1 MKRLIAAVAAF
12 LVFFGAHPVRTGAGA
27 SAQRPELTGLASIY
41 SLAAGAVRDTNG
53 DGLADSVAARVVL
66 PAEPAIEDIQ
76 AAANIAGRLGFET
89 TALTLP
95 IVLKAPDVSQPATIA
110 LPIVVGR
117 GNQFIAR
124 LVERGVID
132 LKSLKPGQGLLAVVP
147 SPLGGPEGIAIAGGD
162 DEGTLNA
169 ANQLAVNLPRL
180 WGATGARVT
189 QAETQTAAYLKSR
202 ALAGT
207 VHGVTSML
215 VDSDRRG
222 LARVTLRVDVAPGD
236 VSRATK
242 VIEDLDLAHRRG
254 LDPETLNYANAASTV
269 VEVWASGR
277 KAGEATV
284 RRSGL
289 NPRTLTPPDDE
300 AGRGGGIIAAAPSP
314 GGRGRGDGRGGDAA
328 GRGAEA
334 AEGAGGARGA
344 GAEGAAG
351 ARGAGARGAGA
362 APTPPPGEPATET
375 APAGG
380 RGDTPAA
387 PEGVATGPGGGAAPP
402 AAPAASEAGGGG
414 GPFGAQVAPIPAKTF
429 DLANAYS
436 IEGWYGDSFVDLL
449 PDRLETAIVVGDAKE
464 SMGATHIATRLGLET
479 TGITLPLARDARK
492 ITNAAGEPNP
502 ILVGRNNDLVRQLLK
517 IGKARLDDL
526 KPGEGAIQ
534 VVPRAFGAP
543 TATVVAGADAAGTDA
558 AAMYLAR
565 RLPYLWDTARGALA
579 LDDVK
584 EHAGDF
590 FAAKTGGAQASL
602 AVREVDELLKTL
614 DGKTIESFDAKVYL
628 ESANAAF
635 DKYLAAH
642 AKASPILKD
651 TGTIT
656 VASQGITDPVT
667 VFDDKFDIPWEV
679 DDFWAKF
686 KSDVLPKVKAGSTVS
701 LETRLSESPAMR
713 KAIAAQAREQLVKAG
728 AKDPSVKVL
737 SAYKQGYLWLTE
749 QVIPELKGKGA
760 KSVYIKIATNN
771 PDLTKKYKFYEVP
784 SRWLHELYPADEI
797 FERELG
803 LPKAAFQMEL
813 VDNPK
818 DVYTLEAQNASGQVV
833 YKAAF
838 SPKWVEREYLEKFPG
853 WTRVK
858 VTTGWIAATVDGAS
872 AIDQRIATD
881 PERFWD
887 VYQQKE
893 LPKVYDYVM
902 RTTGNRPT
910 ADKQPYHR
918 DFDIEV
924 WMSEPDFKIG
934 VDEELVSSLESLHED
949 LYFDTLDFFVAIGRS
964 LSLTNARL
972 NAPGKVFPIIH
983 PSREGQAGAA
993 RVLYAG
999 NAAPRARIE
1008 IAYKEKGQERPTRVQ
1023 RDLVRIEG
1031 TAPLAVRTVVRSD
1044 RVGEIEMQIEPRDD
1058 REALRAADMVD
1069 NFARLHEA
1077 GLYKTELS
1085 YDHVDR
1091 VAFALVTKD
1100 GRARML
1106 VPNTG
1111 AFAPSNVRVPDAAGR
1126 GSQARQPIIPL
1137 DKIIDPDESEAF
1149 VRKLAAFPEVKAYKI
1164 GHSYRGRD
1172 ISIMEIT
1179 LPTESELMSVA
1190 KYSAYKPTIF
1200 ISGRQHANE
1209 VSSTNH
1215 IFKLGE
1221 LLVSDPSYKEILKKV
1236 NVILHPMTNPD
1247 GAQMA
1252 YDLQKLTPT
1261 HMLHA
1266 GRYSAL
1272 GQDVESNST
1281 LLPESQVRGKVWREW
1296 LPDIYLNPH
1305 GYPSHEWVQQF
1316 AGYVPPGFRT
1326 YWSTRGWYT
1335 NLSGVRDPREPDL
1348 IQATEALREDIV
1360 KQINGN
1366 ADVRA
1371 MNVRSQARYRK
1382 WAYGFS
1388 PSVYGQEIYKDTAI
1402 YYTDPETGEA
1412 RGSRRIPVGGG
1423 RAAGGRAMNQYPQVT
1438 FNIGMTEAPDETAQG
1453 DWLNLVSRAGFS
1465 FLMAHV
1471 NYLRDGQFT
1480 IERIEEPGQRDAVS
1494 LTMLRVRPVK
1504 PGKGARSGIPTS
1516 TSGSSQR

>member
-1 MKRLIAAVAAF
+1 MKRLLSAAIALSIPFAVSALRTSTPAAAAR
-12 LVFFGAHPVRTGAGA
+12 VEV
-27 SAQRPELTGLASIY
+27 SGLASVY
-41 SLAAGAVRDTNG
+41 NLAAGAVRDTNG
-53 DGLADSVAARVVL
+53 DGLADSVAARVIL
-66 PAEPAIEDIQ
+66 PPDPTVEDIE

-89 TALTLP
+89 TALSLP
-95 IVLKAPDVSQPATIA
+95 IVLKAPDVPQPASIA
-110 LPIVVGR
+110 VPIVVGR
-117 GNQFIAR
+117 SNPFVTKLA
-124 LVERGVID
+124 ERGAID
-132 LKSLKPGQGLLAVVP
+132 LKPLKKGQGLVAVVS
-147 SPLGGPEGIAIAGGD
+147 SPLGGPDGLVVAGAD

-180 WGATGARVT
+180 WGASGARIG
-189 QAETQTAAYLKSR
+189 QAESQVAAYLKTR
-202 ALAGT
+202 ALPAT
-207 VHGVTSML
+207 VHGVNEML

-222 LARVTLRVDVAPGD
+222 LALLTVRVDVAPGD
-236 VSRATK
+236 VSRTTK
-242 VIEDLDLAHRRG
+242 AIEDLDLAHRRG
-254 LDPETLNYANAASTV
+254 LEPETLNYTNTAATL
-269 VEVWASGR
+269 VEVWAGGK
-277 KAGEATV
+277 KAGAATV
-284 RRSGL
+284 KRSGL

-300 AGRGGGIIAAAPSP
+300 PGRGTPVVVAPSP
-314 GGRGRGDGRGGDAA
+314 GTGRA
-328 GRGAEA
+328 GRGTQA
-334 AEGAGGARGA
+334 AEGAPGA
-344 GAEGAAG
+344 GEAAAAPGAA
-351 ARGAGARGAGA
+351 A
-362 APTPPPGEPATET
+362 PPGPGRGVT
-375 APAGG
+375 GG
-380 RGDTPAA
+380 RGTAG
-387 PEGVATGPGGGAAPP
+387 PEGPASPERPQAAEAGPPEGLAAGPGGGAAPP
-402 AAPAASEAGGGG
+402 ASAAATEAGGAG
-414 GPFGAQVAPIPAKTF
+414 GPFGAQVAPVPPKTF
-429 DLANAYS
+429 DLSNAYS
-436 IEGWYGDSFVDLL
+436 IEGWFGDSYVDLL

-464 SMGATHIATRLGLET
+464 SLGATHIATRLGLET

-492 ITNAAGEPNP
+492 ITNAAAEPNP
-502 ILVGRNNDLVRQLLK
+502 ILVGRNNELVRQLVK

-526 KPGEGAIQ
+526 QPGEGAIQ

-543 TATVVAGADAAGTDA
+543 TATVVAGADPAGTDA
-558 AAMYLAR
+558 ASMYLAR
-565 RLPYLWDTARGALA
+565 RLPYLWDATRGALS
-579 LDDVK
+579 LDDLK
-584 EHAGDF
+584 EHTADF

-602 AVREVDELLKTL
+602 ALREMDEVLKTL
-614 DGKTIESFDAKVYL
+614 DGKTIESFEAKVFL
-628 ESANAAF
+628 EAANPAF

-651 TGTIT
+651 SGTVT
-656 VASQGITDPVT
+656 VTSQGITDPVT
-667 VFDDKFDIPWEV
+667 VFDDKFDLPWEV

-686 KSDVLPKVKAGSTVS
+686 KSDVLPKVKAGSSVS

-713 KAIAAQAREQLVKAG
+713 KTIAAQAREQLVKAG

-749 QVIPELKGKGA
+749 QVIPDLKGKNA
-760 KSVYIKIATNN
+760 KSVYIKVATND
-771 PDLTKKYKFYEVP
+771 PDLTKKYRFYEVP

-803 LPKAAFQMEL
+803 LPKASFQMEL
-813 VDNPK
+813 VDGAK
-818 DVYTLEAQNASGQVV
+818 DTYSLEAQNASGQVV
-833 YKAAF
+833 YKATF
-838 SPKWVEREYLEKFPG
+838 SPKWVEREYLDKFPG

-858 VTTGWIAATVDGAS
+858 VTTGWISATVDGQS
-872 AIDQRIATD
+872 AVDERIATD

-924 WMSEPDFKIG
+924 WMSEPDFRIG

-964 LSLTNARL
+964 LSPTNARL

-983 PSREGQAGAA
+983 PSREGQAGSA

-999 NAAPRARIE
+999 NAAPRARLE
-1008 IAYKEKGQERPTRVQ
+1008 ISYKEKGQERPTRVQ
-1023 RDLVRIEG
+1023 RDLLRIEG
-1031 TAPLAVRTVVRSD
+1031 GAPAPMRQVVRAD
-1044 RVGEIEMQIEPRDD
+1044 RVSEIELQVEPRDD
-1058 REALRAADMVD
+1058 REALRAADLVD

-1085 YDHVDR
+1085 YEHVDR
-1091 VAFALVTKD
+1091 LAFAVVTKD
-1100 GRARML
+1100 GRARLL

-1111 AFAPSNVRVPDAAGR
+1111 ASFPTNVRTADTSARNGRAA
-1126 GSQARQPIIPL
+1126 IVPL
-1137 DKIIDPDESEAF
+1137 DKIIPPDESEAL
-1149 VRKLAAFPEVKAYKI
+1149 VRKLAAFPEVKAYKV

-1179 LPTESELMSVA
+1179 LPTTSEQISVS

-1215 IFKLGE
+1215 ILKLGE
-1221 LLVSDPSYKEILKKV
+1221 LLVTDPSYKEILKKV
-1236 NVILHPMTNPD
+1236 NVILHPVTNPD

-1272 GQDVESNST
+1272 GQDVESNSN

-1335 NLSGVRDPREPDL
+1335 NLSGVRDPREPEL

-1371 MNVRSQARYRK
+1371 MNMRSQARYRK

-1402 YYTDPETGEA
+1402 YFTDPETGEA
-1412 RGSRRIPVGGG
+1412 RGSRRIGAGGRGGG
-1423 RAAGGRAMNQYPQVT
+1423 RGGMNQYPQVT
-1438 FNIGMTEAPDETAQG
+1438 FNVGMTEAPDETAQG
-1453 DWLNLVSRAGFS
+1453 EWLNLVSRAGFS

-1471 NYLRDGQFT
+1471 NYLRDGQYA

-1494 LTMLRVRPVK
+1494 LTNLRVRPVK
-1504 PGKGARSGIPTS
+1504 PGRTQRPLTTPT
-1516 TSGSSQR
+1516 TGSSQR

>member
-1 MKRLIAAVAAF
+1 MKRLIPAVLALLGFVGFQPLGGGSA
-12 LVFFGAHPVRTGAGA
+12 
-27 SAQRPELTGLASIY
+27 AQRPEWTGLSSIY

-53 DGLADSVAARVVL
+53 DGLADTVAARVVL
-66 PAEPAIEDIQ
+66 PAEPAIEDIE

-95 IVLKAPDVSQPATIA
+95 VVLRAPDVAQPAAIA
-110 LPIVVGR
+110 VPIVVGR
-117 GNQFIAR
+117 SNQFIAR
-124 LVERGVID
+124 LVEREAID
-132 LKSLKPGQGLLAVVP
+132 LKALTKGQGLLAVVP
-147 SPLGGPEGIAIAGGD
+147 SPLGGPDGIVVVGGD

-169 ANQLAVNLPRL
+169 ANELAVNLPRL
-180 WGATGARVT
+180 WGAAGARAG
-189 QAETQTAAYLKSR
+189 QAETQAAAYLKSR
-202 ALAGT
+202 AVSGS
-207 VHGVTSML
+207 VRGVSSML

-222 LARVTLRVDVAPGD
+222 LARMTLRVDVAPGD
-236 VSRATK
+236 VARTRQA
-242 VIEDLDLAHRRG
+242 IEDLDLAHRRG
-254 LDPETLNYANAASTV
+254 LEPETLNYANAASTV
-269 VEVWASGR
+269 VEIWAAGR
-277 KAGEATV
+277 KAAEATV

-300 AGRGGGIIAAAPSP
+300 PGRGTIVAAAP
-314 GGRGRGDGRGGDAA
+314 GAA
-328 GRGAEA
+328 
-334 AEGAGGARGA
+334 AGGARGA
-344 GAEGAAG
+344 GAAAN
-351 ARGAGARGAGA
+351 
-362 APTPPPGEPATET
+362 PPATET
-375 APAGG
+375 TPDTAP
-380 RGDTPAA
+380 PA
-387 PEGVATGPGGGAAPP
+387 PEGVAAGPGAGTAPP
-402 AAPAASEAGGGG
+402 ATAAASEAGGGG
-414 GPFGAQVAPIPAKTF
+414 GPFGAQIVPIPPKTF
-429 DLANAYS
+429 DLAKAYS
-436 IEGWYGDSFVDLL
+436 IEGWFGDSYVDLI

-464 SMGATHIATRLGLET
+464 SIGAAHIATRLGLET

-492 ITNAAGEPNP
+492 ITNAGGEPNP
-502 ILVGRNNDLVRQLLK
+502 ILVGRSNELVRQLLK

-534 VVPRAFGAP
+534 MVPRAFGAH

-565 RLPYLWDTARGALA
+565 RLPYVWDTARGALG

-584 EHAGDF
+584 EHASEF

-602 AVREVDELLKTL
+602 AIRELDDVLKSL
-614 DGKTIESFDAKVYL
+614 DGKTIESLEAKVYL
-628 ESANAAF
+628 EAANPAF
-635 DKYLAAH
+635 DKYLTAH
-642 AKASPILKD
+642 AKASPLLKD
-651 TGTIT
+651 AST
-656 VASQGITDPVT
+656 VTAASQGITDPVT

-686 KSDVLPKVKAGSTVS
+686 NADVLPKVKAGSTVS
-701 LETRLSESPAMR
+701 LETRLSESPGIR
-713 KAIAAQAREQLVKAG
+713 RTIAGQAREQLIKAG
-728 AKDPSVKVL
+728 AKDPSVNVL
-737 SAYKQGYLWLTE
+737 SAYKQGFLWLTE
-749 QVIPELKGKGA
+749 RVIPELKGRNA
-760 KSVYIKIATNN
+760 TSVYVKVATNG

-813 VDNPK
+813 VDGQK
-818 DVYTLEAQNASGQVV
+818 DVYSLEAHNASGQVV

-853 WTRVK
+853 WSRVK
-858 VTTGWIAATVDGAS
+858 VTTGWIAATVDGQS

-881 PERFWD
+881 PERFWE

-934 VDEELVSSLESLHED
+934 VDEEQVSSLESLHED
-949 LYFDTLDFFVAIGRS
+949 LYFDTLDFFVAMGRS
-964 LSLTNARL
+964 LSVTNARV

-983 PSREGQAGAA
+983 PSREGRAGSA

-999 NAAPRARIE
+999 NAAPRPRLE

-1023 RDLVRIEG
+1023 RDLARIEG
-1031 TAPLAVRTVVRSD
+1031 ASPSAVRTVVKAD
-1044 RVGEIEMQIEPRDD
+1044 RVSEIELQIEPRDD
-1058 REALRAADMVD
+1058 REALRAADMLD
-1069 NFARLHEA
+1069 NFARLHDA

-1085 YDHVDR
+1085 YDRVDR
-1091 VAFALVTKD
+1091 VAIAVVTKD
-1100 GRARML
+1100 GRARL
-1106 VPNTG
+1106 LLPDTG
-1111 AFAPSNVRVPDAAGR
+1111 SYAPSNVRHADARPKG
-1126 GSQARQPIIPL
+1126 PIAPL
-1137 DKIIDPDESEAF
+1137 DRIIDPDESEAMI
-1149 VRKLAAFPEVKAYKI
+1149 RKLAAFPEVKAYKV

-1179 LPTESELMSVA
+1179 LPTESEMISVA

-1221 LLVSDPSYKEILKKV
+1221 LLVTDASYREILKRV

-1272 GQDVESNST
+1272 GQDVESNGT

-1348 IQATEALREDIV
+1348 TQATDALREGIV

-1371 MNVRSQARYRK
+1371 MNLRSQARYRK

-1402 YYTDPETGEA
+1402 YYTDPETGET
-1412 RGSRRIPVGGG
+1412 RGSRRIPVVTG
-1423 RAAGGRAMNQYPQVT
+1423 RAGGSRAMSQYPQVT

-1453 DWLNLVSRAGFS
+1453 DWLNLVSKAGFS
-1465 FLMAHV
+1465 FLMAHL
-1471 NYLRDGQFT
+1471 NYLRDGEYKL
-1480 IERIEEPGQRDAVS
+1480 ERIEEAGQRDAVS
-1494 LTMLRVRPVK
+1494 LTVLRVRPVK
-1504 PGKGARSGIPTS
+1504 PGAGPRTTTTPTS
-1516 TSGSSQR
+1516 IGGPSRP

>member
-1 MKRLIAAVAAF
+1 M
-12 LVFFGAHPVRTGAGA
+12 
-27 SAQRPELTGLASIY
+27 
-41 SLAAGAVRDTNG
+41 
-53 DGLADSVAARVVL
+53 
-66 PAEPAIEDIQ
+66 
-76 AAANIAGRLGFET
+76 
-89 TALTLP
+89 
-95 IVLKAPDVSQPATIA
+95 
-110 LPIVVGR
+110 
-117 GNQFIAR
+117 
-124 LVERGVID
+124 
-132 LKSLKPGQGLLAVVP
+132 
-147 SPLGGPEGIAIAGGD
+147 
-162 DEGTLNA
+162 
-169 ANQLAVNLPRL
+169 
-180 WGATGARVT
+180 
-189 QAETQTAAYLKSR
+189 
-202 ALAGT
+202 
-207 VHGVTSML
+207 
-215 VDSDRRG
+215 
-222 LARVTLRVDVAPGD
+222 
-236 VSRATK
+236 
-242 VIEDLDLAHRRG
+242 
-254 LDPETLNYANAASTV
+254 
-269 VEVWASGR
+269 
-277 KAGEATV
+277 
-284 RRSGL
+284 
-289 NPRTLTPPDDE
+289 
-300 AGRGGGIIAAAPSP
+300 
-314 GGRGRGDGRGGDAA
+314 
-328 GRGAEA
+328 
-334 AEGAGGARGA
+334 
-344 GAEGAAG
+344 
-351 ARGAGARGAGA
+351 
-362 APTPPPGEPATET
+362 
-375 APAGG
+375 
-380 RGDTPAA
+380 
-387 PEGVATGPGGGAAPP
+387 
-402 AAPAASEAGGGG
+402 
-414 GPFGAQVAPIPAKTF
+414 PAKTF
-429 DLANAYS
+429 DLATAYS
-436 IEGWYGDSFVDLL
+436 IDGWFGDSYVDLI
-449 PDRLETAIVVGDAKE
+449 PDRLETAIVVGGAKE
-464 SMGATHIATRLGLET
+464 SFGAAHIATRLGLET
-479 TGITLPLARDARK
+479 TGITLPLARDSRK
-492 ITNAAGEPNP
+492 IANPSTEPNP
-502 ILVGRNNDLVRQLLK
+502 ILVGRDNELVRQLVK

-534 VVPRAFGAP
+534 IVPRAFGAP
-543 TATVVAGADAAGTDA
+543 TATVVAGADPAGTDA
-558 AAMYLAR
+558 ASMYLAR
-565 RLPYLWDTARGALA
+565 RLPYLWDNTRGALGF
-579 LDDVK
+579 DDLK
-584 EHAGDF
+584 DHAADF
-590 FAAKTGGAQASL
+590 FGAKTGGGQASL
-602 AVREVDELLKTL
+602 AMRELDDVLKTL

-628 ESANAAF
+628 EAANPAF
-635 DKYLAAH
+635 DTYLAAR
-642 AKASPILKD
+642 AKASPFLKD
-651 TGTIT
+651 TPSVT
-656 VASQGITDPVT
+656 VTSQGITDPVT

-686 KSDVLPKVKAGSTVS
+686 KSDVLPKVKPGSTVT
-701 LETRLSESPAMR
+701 LETRLSESPAIR
-713 KAIAAQAREQLVKAG
+713 QSIAMKAREQLTAAG
-728 AKDPSVKVL
+728 AKNPSVRVL

-749 QVIPELKGKGA
+749 QVIPELKGKNA
-760 KSVYIKIATNN
+760 KSIYIKVATNN

-803 LPKAAFQMEL
+803 VPKANFQMEL

-818 DVYTLEAQNASGQVV
+818 DTYTLEAQNASGQVV
-833 YKAAF
+833 YTAAF
-838 SPKWVEREYLEKFPG
+838 SPRWVEREYLEKFPG

-858 VTTGWIAATVDGAS
+858 VTTGWISATVDGQTAV
-872 AIDQRIATD
+872 DQRIETD

-910 ADKQPYHR
+910 PDKQPYHR

-934 VDEELVSSLESLHED
+934 VDQELVSSLESLHED
-949 LYFDTLDFFVAIGRS
+949 LYFDTLDFFVALGRS
-964 LSLTNARL
+964 VSATNARL

-983 PSREGQAGAA
+983 PSREGQAGSA

-999 NAAPRARIE
+999 NAAPRARLE
-1008 IAYKEKGQERPTRVQ
+1008 ISYKEKGQPRPTRVQ
-1023 RDLVRIEG
+1023 RDLAAIGAVAPPSPVR
-1031 TAPLAVRTVVRSD
+1031 AVVKSD
-1044 RVGEIEMQIEPRDD
+1044 RVSEIEVQIEPRDD

-1091 VAFALVTKD
+1091 MAFAVATRD
-1100 GRARML
+1100 GRARLL

-1111 AFAPSNVRVPDAAGR
+1111 ASFPSNVRTADTTTRAAGH
-1126 GSQARQPIIPL
+1126 PIVPF
-1137 DKIIDPDESEAF
+1137 DTIIDPDESEALI
-1149 VRKLAAFPEVKAYKI
+1149 RRLAAFPEVKAYKV

-1179 LPTESELMSVA
+1179 LPTASELMSVS

-1215 IFKLGE
+1215 ILKLGE
-1221 LLVSDPSYKEILKKV
+1221 LLVTDPSYKEILKKV

-1360 KQINGN
+1360 RQINSN
-1366 ADVRA
+1366 PDVRA
-1371 MNVRSQARYRK
+1371 MNMRSQTRYRK

-1412 RGSRRIPVGGG
+1412 RGSRRIPVPGAGGRGGGGGGG
-1423 RAAGGRAMNQYPQVT
+1423 RGTMNQYPQVT

-1453 DWLNLVSRAGFS
+1453 DWLNLVSKAGFS

-1471 NYLRDGQFT
+1471 NYLRDGQYA

-1504 PGKGARSGIPTS
+1504 PGKAARAVT
-1516 TSGSSQR
+1516 TTAGSSQR

>member
-1 MKRLIAAVAAF
+1 MKRLIPAVFAL
-12 LVFFGAHPVRTGAGA
+12 LVFFGVHPLRSGSPAA
-27 SAQRPELTGLASIY
+27 AQRAEMTGLASIY
-41 SLAAGAVRDTNG
+41 SVAAGALRDTNG
-53 DGLADSVAARVVL
+53 DGLADVVAARVVL
-66 PAEPAIEDIQ
+66 PAEPAIEDVQ

-95 IVLKAPDVSQPATIA
+95 VVLRAPDVSQPAAIA
-110 LPIVVGR
+110 VPIVIGR
-117 GNQFIAR
+117 SNQFIAR
-124 LVERGVID
+124 LAERGVID
-132 LKSLKPGQGLLAVVP
+132 LKPLKKGQGLLAVVP
-147 SPLGGPEGIAIAGGD
+147 SPLGGPDGIVVVGGD

-180 WGATGARVT
+180 WGAAGARVG
-189 QAETQTAAYLKSR
+189 QAESQAGAYLKSR
-202 ALAGT
+202 AVSGT
-207 VHGVTSML
+207 VRGVSSML

-222 LARVTLRVDVAPGD
+222 LAQMTLRIDVAPGD

-242 VIEDLDLAHRRG
+242 AIEDLDLAHRRG
-254 LDPETLNYANAASTV
+254 LEPKTLNYANAASTV
-269 VEVWASGR
+269 VEIWAAGR

-300 AGRGGGIIAAAPSP
+300 PGRGRIVAAAPTP
-314 GGRGRGDGRGGDAA
+314 GGRGV
-328 GRGAEA
+328 
-334 AEGAGGARGA
+334 ARGA
-344 GAEGAAG
+344 APGAEGAE
-351 ARGAGARGAGA
+351 GAGARGAGA
-362 APTPPPGEPATET
+362 AGGARGAGAAATPPATETAPET

-380 RGDTPAA
+380 RGDTPA
-387 PEGVATGPGGGAAPP
+387 PEGVGAGPGGGAAPP
-402 AAPAASEAGGGG
+402 ATAAASEAGGSG
-414 GPFGAQVAPIPAKTF
+414 GPFGAQAVPIPAKTF

-436 IEGWYGDSFVDLL
+436 IEGWFGDLYVDLL
-449 PDRLETAIVVGDAKE
+449 PDRLETAIVVGDPKE

-502 ILVGRNNDLVRQLLK
+502 ILVGRNNELVRQLVK

-534 VVPRAFGAP
+534 IVPRAFGAP
-543 TATVVAGADAAGTDA
+543 TATVVAGADAGGTDA

-565 RLPYLWDTARGALA
+565 RLPYVWDTARGALA

-584 EHAGDF
+584 EHASDF
-590 FAAKTGGAQASL
+590 FAAKTGGSQASL
-602 AVREVDELLKTL
+602 AVREIDDVLKSL

-628 ESANAAF
+628 EAANPAF

-642 AKASPILKD
+642 AKASPFLKD
-651 TGTIT
+651 ATT
-656 VASQGITDPVT
+656 VTATSQGITDPVT

-679 DDFWAKF
+679 DDFRAKF
-686 KSDVLPKVKAGSTVS
+686 TSDVLPKVKAGSTVS

-713 KAIAAQAREQLVKAG
+713 RTIATEAREQLIKAG

-737 SAYKQGYLWLTE
+737 SAYKQGFLWLTE
-749 QVIPELKGKGA
+749 QVIPELKGKNA
-760 KSVYIKIATNN
+760 KSVYIKVATNN

-803 LPKAAFQMEL
+803 LPKAGFQMEL
-813 VDNPK
+813 VDGPK
-818 DVYTLEAQNASGQVV
+818 DVYSLEARNASGQVV

-858 VTTGWIAATVDGAS
+858 VTTGWIAATVDGQS

-893 LPKVYDYVM
+893 LPRVYDYVM

-918 DFDIEV
+918 DFDIDV

-949 LYFDTLDFFVAIGRS
+949 LYFDTLDFFVAMGRS
-964 LSLTNARL
+964 LSATNARL

-983 PSREGQAGAA
+983 PSREGQAGSA

-999 NAAPRARIE
+999 NAAPRARLDIS
-1008 IAYKEKGQERPTRVQ
+1008 YKEKGQERPTRVQ
-1023 RDLVRIEG
+1023 RDLARIEG
-1031 TAPLAVRTVVRSD
+1031 TSPSAVRTIVTAD
-1044 RVGEIEMQIEPRDD
+1044 RVSEIEMQIEPRDD
-1058 REALRAADMVD
+1058 REALRAADMLE

-1091 VAFALVTKD
+1091 VALAVVTKD
-1100 GRARML
+1100 GRGRL
-1106 VPNTG
+1106 LLPGTG
-1111 AFAPSNVRVPDAAGR
+1111 SSAPSNVRLADARPKG
-1126 GSQARQPIIPL
+1126 PITPF
-1137 DKIIDPDESEAF
+1137 DRIIDPDESEALI
-1149 VRKLAAFPEVKAYKI
+1149 RKLAAFPEVKAYKI

-1179 LPTESELMSVA
+1179 LPTESELISVA

-1221 LLVSDPSYKEILKKV
+1221 LLVTDPSYREILKRV

-1272 GQDVESNST
+1272 GQDVESSGT
-1281 LLPESQVRGKVWREW
+1281 LLPESQVRGRVWREW

-1335 NLSGVRDPREPDL
+1335 NVSGVRDPREPDV
-1348 IQATEALREDIV
+1348 IQATEALRENIV

-1371 MNVRSQARYRK
+1371 MNLRSQARYRK

-1402 YYTDPETGEA
+1402 YYSDPETGEA
-1412 RGSRRIPVGGG
+1412 RGNRRVPAPTGRVG
-1423 RAAGGRAMNQYPQVT
+1423 GGRAMNQYPQVT
-1438 FNIGMTEAPDETAQG
+1438 FNVGMTEAPDETAQG
-1453 DWLNLVSRAGFS
+1453 DWLNLVSKAGFS

-1471 NYLRDGQFT
+1471 NYLRDGEYT
-1480 IERIEEPGQRDAVS
+1480 LERIEEPGQRDAVS
-1494 LTMLRVRPVK
+1494 LTVLRVRPVK
-1504 PGKGARSGIPTS
+1504 PGKGSRTTTTPTS
-1516 TSGSSQR
+1516 TSGTNRR

>member
-1 MKRLIAAVAAF
+1 MKRLLPAVAAL
-12 LVFFGAHPVRTGAGA
+12 LVLFGFHPLRGGPA
-27 SAQRPELTGLASIY
+27 AQHVELSGLSSIY
-41 SLAAGAVRDTNG
+41 SIAAGAVRDTNG

-66 PAEPAIEDIQ
+66 PAEPALEDIQ

-95 IVLKAPDVSQPATIA
+95 VVLKAPDVAQPAAIA
-110 LPIVVGR
+110 VPIVVGR
-117 GNQFIAR
+117 SNQFIGR
-124 LVERGVID
+124 LVERGAID
-132 LKSLKPGQGLLAVVP
+132 LTPLKKGQGLLAVVS
-147 SPLGGPEGIAIAGGD
+147 SPLGGPDGIVVVGGD

-169 ANQLAVNLPRL
+169 ANELAVNLPRL
-180 WGATGARVT
+180 WGASGARIA
-189 QAETQTAAYLKSR
+189 QAESQAGAYLKTRLVSGAVR
-202 ALAGT
+202 
-207 VHGVTSML
+207 GVSSLL

-222 LARVTLRVDVAPGD
+222 LAQMTLRLDVAPGD

-242 VIEDLDLAHRRG
+242 AIEDLDLAHRRG
-254 LDPETLNYANAASTV
+254 LEPETLNYANAAATV
-269 VEVWASGR
+269 VEIWAAGR

-300 AGRGGGIIAAAPSP
+300 PGRGTIIAAAPGP
-314 GGRGRGDGRGGDAA
+314 TG
-328 GRGAEA
+328 
-334 AEGAGGARGA
+334 
-344 GAEGAAG
+344 
-351 ARGAGARGAGA
+351 RGAGA
-362 APTPPPGEPATET
+362 AGGAGAAANPPATET
-375 APAGG
+375 APE
-380 RGDTPAA
+380 PA
-387 PEGVATGPGGGAAPP
+387 PEGLAAGPGGGAAPP
-402 AAPAASEAGGGG
+402 ATAAASEAGGGG

-429 DLANAYS
+429 DLANAFS
-436 IEGWYGDSFVDLL
+436 IEGWFGDSYVDLI

-464 SMGATHIATRLGLET
+464 SMGAVHIATRLGLET
-479 TGITLPLARDARK
+479 TGITLPLTRDARK
-492 ITNAAGEPNP
+492 ITNAGGEPNP
-502 ILVGRNNDLVRQLLK
+502 ILVGRNNELVRQLVKL
-517 IGKARLDDL
+517 GKARLDDL
-526 KPGEGAIQ
+526 KSGEGAIQ
-534 VVPRAFGAP
+534 IVPRAFGAP

-565 RLPYLWDTARGALA
+565 RLPHVWDTARGALG

-584 EHAGDF
+584 EHASDF
-590 FAAKTGGAQASL
+590 FAAKTGGSQASL
-602 AVREVDELLKTL
+602 AIREIDDVLKSL

-628 ESANAAF
+628 EAANPAF
-635 DKYLAAH
+635 DKYFAAH
-642 AKASPILKD
+642 AKASPVLKD
-651 TGTIT
+651 TPVVTAT
-656 VASQGITDPVT
+656 SQGITDPVT

-679 DDFWAKF
+679 DEFWAKF

-701 LETRLSESPAMR
+701 LETRLSESPEIR
-713 KAIAAQAREQLVKAG
+713 KTIAAQAREQLIKAG

-737 SAYKQGYLWLTE
+737 SAYKQGFLWLTE
-749 QVIPELKGKGA
+749 QVIPDLKDKNA
-760 KSVYIKIATNN
+760 SSIYIKVATNH

-797 FERELG
+797 VERELG

-813 VDNPK
+813 VDGAA
-818 DVYTLEAQNASGQVV
+818 DVYALEAQNAAGQVV

-838 SPKWVEREYLEKFPG
+838 SPKWVEREYLDKFPG

-858 VTTGWIAATVDGAS
+858 VTTGWIAAAVDGQS

-881 PERFWD
+881 PERFWE

-924 WMSEPDFKIG
+924 WMSEPDFQIG
-934 VDEELVSSLESLHED
+934 VDQELVSSLESLHED
-949 LYFDTLDFFVAIGRS
+949 LYFDTLDFFVAMGRS
-964 LSLTNARL
+964 LSMTNARL

-983 PSREGQAGAA
+983 PSREGQAGSA

-999 NAAPRARIE
+999 NAAPRARLE
-1008 IAYKEKGQERPTRVQ
+1008 ISYKEKGQERPTKVQ
-1023 RDLVRIEG
+1023 RDLARIEG
-1031 TAPLAVRTVVRSD
+1031 ASPTAVRAVVRTD
-1044 RVGEIEMQIEPRDD
+1044 RVSEIEMQIEPRDD
-1058 REALRAADMVD
+1058 REALRAADMLD
-1069 NFARLHEA
+1069 NFVRLHEA
-1077 GLYKTELS
+1077 GLFKTELS
-1085 YDHVDR
+1085 YDRVDR
-1091 VAFALVTKD
+1091 VAVAVVTKD
-1100 GRARML
+1100 GRARL
-1106 VPNTG
+1106 LLPGTG
-1111 AFAPSNVRVPDAAGR
+1111 SSVPSNVRLAAAKPKGAIAPFDR
-1126 GSQARQPIIPL
+1126 
-1137 DKIIDPDESEAF
+1137 IIDPDESEALI
-1149 VRKLAAFPEVKAYKI
+1149 RKLAAFPEVKAYKV

-1172 ISIMEIT
+1172 ISILEIT
-1179 LPTESELMSVA
+1179 LPTQSEMISVA

-1215 IFKLGE
+1215 IFRLGE
-1221 LLVSDPSYKEILKKV
+1221 LLVTDPSYREILKRV

-1272 GQDVESNST
+1272 GQDVESNGT

-1316 AGYVPPGFRT
+1316 AGYVPPGFRS

-1366 ADVRA
+1366 PDVRA
-1371 MNVRSQARYRK
+1371 MNMRSQARYRK

-1402 YYTDPETGEA
+1402 YYSDPETGEA
-1412 RGSRRIPVGGG
+1412 RGNRRIPAATG
-1423 RAAGGRAMNQYPQVT
+1423 RAGGGRAMNQYPQVT

-1471 NYLRDGQFT
+1471 NYLRDGEFKL
-1480 IERIEEPGQRDAVS
+1480 ERIEEAGQRDAVS
-1494 LTMLRVRPVK
+1494 LTVLRVRPVK
-1504 PGKGARSGIPTS
+1504 PGKGPRTPAVPTS
-1516 TSGSSQR
+1516 TGGTYRR

>member
-1 MKRLIAAVAAF
+1 MKRFIAALIALALFVGLHQPDRLRLA
-12 LVFFGAHPVRTGAGA
+12 A
-27 SAQRPELTGLASIY
+27 SAGQAARAELTGLASIY
-41 SLAAGAVRDTNG
+41 GIAAGAVRDTNG

-66 PAEPAIEDIQ
+66 AAEPSVEDIE

-95 IVLKAPDVSQPATIA
+95 VVLKAPDVTAPASIA
-110 LPIVVGR
+110 VPILVGR
-117 GNQFIAR
+117 TNPFIAK
-124 LVERGVID
+124 LVETGVID
-132 LKSLKPGQGLLAVVP
+132 LKPLKPGQGILTVVA
-147 SPLGGPEGIAIAGGD
+147 SPLGGPDGIAIAGGD

-169 ANQLAVNLPRL
+169 ANELAVNLPRL
-180 WGATGARVT
+180 WGAAGARVT
-189 QAETQTAAYLKSR
+189 QAESQTAAYLKSR
-202 ALAGT
+202 GAGGT
-207 VHGVTSML
+207 VRGVTAML

-222 LARVTLRVDVAPGD
+222 LARITLRVDAASGD
-236 VSRATK
+236 VARTTK
-242 VIEDLDLAHRRG
+242 AIEDLDLAHRRG
-254 LDPETLNYANAASTV
+254 LEPDTLNYANAAATL
-269 VEVWASGR
+269 VEVWAGGR

-300 AGRGGGIIAAAPSP
+300 PGRGSPVAVAPSQTGATGP
-314 GGRGRGDGRGGDAA
+314 TARGTQG
-328 GRGAEA
+328 
-334 AEGAGGARGA
+334 GGAT
-344 GAEGAAG
+344 G
-351 ARGAGARGAGA
+351 ARGARGAGA
-362 APTPPPGEPATET
+362 AGAGAAGAGAAGAGAETTEP
-375 APAGG
+375 PAGG
-380 RGDTPAA
+380 GGRGEGATPV
-387 PEGVATGPGGGAAPP
+387 EGAGAGPGGGTQPP
-402 AAPAASEAGGGG
+402 AGAAATEAGGGAF
-414 GPFGAQVAPIPAKTF
+414 GPQVAPIPPKTF

-436 IEGWYGDSFVDLL
+436 IDGWYGDAYVDLI
-449 PDRLETAIVVGDAKE
+449 PDRLETAIVVGDARE
-464 SMGATHIATRLGLET
+464 SFGAAHIATRLGLET
-479 TGITLPLARDARK
+479 TGITLPLARDGRK

-502 ILVGRNNDLVRQLLK
+502 ILVGRSNDLVRQLVK

-534 VVPRAFGAP
+534 IVPRAFGPP
-543 TATVVAGADAAGTDA
+543 TATVVAGADATGTDA
-558 AAMYLAR
+558 ASMYLAR
-565 RLPYLWDTARGALA
+565 RVPYIWDVQRGGLS
-579 LDDVK
+579 LGDFK
-584 EHAGDF
+584 EHANDF
-590 FAAKTGGAQASL
+590 FAVKTGGAQASL
-602 AVREVDELLKTL
+602 ATREVDDILKSL
-614 DGKTIESFDAKVYL
+614 EGKTIESFDAKVYL
-628 ESANAAF
+628 EAANPAF
-635 DKYLAAH
+635 DKFLAAR
-642 AKASPILKD
+642 AKAAPVLKD
-651 TGTIT
+651 TPAVT
-656 VASQGITDPVT
+656 VTSQGITDPVT

-679 DDFWAKF
+679 DDFWTKF
-686 KSDVLPKVKAGSTVS
+686 KSDVLPKVKAGSTVT

-713 KAIAAQAREQLVKAG
+713 RKIAADAREQLVKAG
-728 AKDPSVKVL
+728 AKDPSVTVL
-737 SAYKQGYLWLTE
+737 SAYKQGFLWLTE
-749 QVIPELKGKGA
+749 QVMPELKGKGV
-760 KSVYIKIATNN
+760 KSVSVKVATDS

-797 FERELG
+797 FERDLG
-803 LPKAAFQMEL
+803 ILKANFQLEL
-813 VDNPK
+813 VDAAK
-818 DVYTLEAQNASGQVV
+818 DTYTLEAQNAAGQVI

-858 VTTGWIAATVDGAS
+858 VTTGWISATVDGQTAV
-872 AIDQRIATD
+872 DQRIATD

-887 VYQQKE
+887 IYQQKE

-924 WMSEPDFKIG
+924 WMSEPDFRIG
-934 VDEELVSSLESLHED
+934 IDEEQVSSLESLHED
-949 LYFDTLDFFVAIGRS
+949 LYFDTLDFFVAMGRAVS
-964 LSLTNARL
+964 PANARL

-983 PSREGQAGAA
+983 PSREGQPASA

-999 NAAPRARIE
+999 NASPRARID
-1008 IAYKEKGQERPTRVQ
+1008 ISYKEKGQDKPTRVQ

-1031 TAPLAVRTVVRSD
+1031 AQPSIVRAVVKAD
-1044 RVGEIEMQIEPRDD
+1044 RVTELEAQIEPRDD
-1058 REALRAADMVD
+1058 REALRAADMLD
-1069 NFARLHEA
+1069 NFERLHEA

-1091 VAFALVTKD
+1091 LAFAVVTKD
-1100 GRARML
+1100 GRARL
-1106 VPNTG
+1106 TVANTG
-1111 AFAPSNVRVPDAAGR
+1111 ASYPSSVRTPDPSAR
-1126 GSQARQPIIPL
+1126 NSRQPIVPF
-1137 DKIIDPDESEAF
+1137 DKIIDPDESEALI
-1149 VRKLAAFPEVKAYKI
+1149 RKLAAFPEVKAYKV

-1179 LPTESELMSVA
+1179 LPTSSELMSVA

-1215 IFKLGE
+1215 ILKLGE
-1221 LLVSDPSYKEILKKV
+1221 LLVTDPSYKAILKKV
-1236 NVILHPMTNPD
+1236 NVILHPMLNPD

-1272 GQDVESNST
+1272 GQDVESNSAI
-1281 LLPESQVRGKVWREW
+1281 LPESQIRGKVWREW

-1348 IQATEALREDIV
+1348 IQATEALRDDIV
-1360 KQINGN
+1360 RAINGN

-1371 MNVRSQARYRK
+1371 MDLRSQARYRK

-1402 YYTDPETGEA
+1402 YYTDPETDEP
-1412 RGSRRIPVGGG
+1412 RGSRRIGGGGGRGGGGGGGGG
-1423 RAAGGRAMNQYPQVT
+1423 RASMNQYPQVT
-1438 FNIGMTEAPDETAQG
+1438 FNVGMTEAPDETAQG
-1453 DWLNLVSRAGFS
+1453 DWLTLVSKAGFS

-1471 NYLRDGQFT
+1471 NYLRDGQYT
-1480 IERIEEPGQRDAVS
+1480 IERIEEPGLRDAVS
-1494 LTMLRVRPVK
+1494 ITNLRVRPVK
-1504 PGKGARSGIPTS
+1504 PGKPHLVTNLPN
-1516 TSGSSQR
+1516 GSSQR

>member
-1 MKRLIAAVAAF
+1 MTI
-12 LVFFGAHPVRTGAGA
+12 
-27 SAQRPELTGLASIY
+27 EY
-41 SLAAGAVRDTNG
+41 SGEFENQIR
-53 DGLADSVAARVVL
+53 AARTLRVIV
-66 PAEPAIEDIQ
+66 PAEPAVEDIQ

-89 TALTLP
+89 TALSLP
-95 IVLKAPDVSQPATIA
+95 IVWRAPEVTQPAAVA

-117 GNQFIAR
+117 GNQFVAR
-124 LVERGVID
+124 LIERGAID
-132 LKSLKPGQGLLAVVP
+132 LKPLKKGQGLLAVVA
-147 SPLGGPEGIAIAGGD
+147 SPLGGPDGIAVAGAD

-169 ANQLAVNLPRL
+169 ANELAVNLPRL
-180 WGATGARVT
+180 WGATGARLS
-189 QAETQTAAYLKSR
+189 QAESQTAAYLRSR
-202 ALAGT
+202 SVAGSIR
-207 VHGVTSML
+207 GVTSIL

-222 LARVTLRVDVAPGD
+222 LAQVTLRLDVQPGE
-236 VSRATK
+236 VGRATK
-242 VIEDLDLAHRRG
+242 AIEDLDLAHRRG
-254 LDPETLNYANAASTV
+254 LEPDTLNYTNAAATM
-269 VEVWASGR
+269 VEIWAGGQ
-277 KAGEATV
+277 KAGQAAV

-300 AGRGGGIIAAAPSP
+300 LGRGAITVAPAA
-314 GGRGRGDGRGGDAA
+314 GA
-328 GRGAEA
+328 GRGAA
-334 AEGAGGARGA
+334 RGEGAGRGEAETTGRGETA
-344 GAEGAAG
+344 G
-351 ARGAGARGAGA
+351 R
-362 APTPPPGEPATET
+362 GEPAGRGAQPAE
-375 APAGG
+375 APQQAGG
-380 RGDTPAA
+380 ERGEAPP
-387 PEGVATGPGGGAAPP
+387 PEGVAAGPGGGTAPP
-402 AAPAASEAGGGG
+402 ASAAATEAGGGG

-429 DLANAYS
+429 DLSNAYS
-436 IEGWYGDSFVDLL
+436 IDGWFGDSFVDLL
-449 PDRLETAIVVGDAKE
+449 PDRLETAIVVGGAKE
-464 SMGATHIATRLGLET
+464 SLGATHIATRLGLET

-502 ILVGRNNDLVRQLLK
+502 ILVGRDNELVRQLVK
-517 IGKARLDDL
+517 IGKARVDDL

-534 VVPRAFGAP
+534 IVPRAFGAP
-543 TATVVAGADAAGTDA
+543 TATVVAGADTAGTDA
-558 AAMYLAR
+558 AAAYLAR
-565 RLPYLWDTARGALA
+565 RLPYLWDTARGALG
-579 LDDVK
+579 LDDIK
-584 EHAGDF
+584 EHAADF
-590 FAAKTGGAQASL
+590 LALKTGGSQASL
-602 AVREVDELLKTL
+602 AIRELDEVLKTL
-614 DGKTIESFDAKVYL
+614 DGKTIESFDAKVFL
-628 ESANAAF
+628 EAANPAF
-635 DKYLAAH
+635 DKYFAAR
-642 AKASPILKD
+642 AKASPFLKD
-651 TGTIT
+651 VAVTA
-656 VASQGITDPVT
+656 ASQGITDPVT

-679 DDFWAKF
+679 DEFWAKF
-686 KSDVLPKVKAGSTVS
+686 RSDVLPKVKSGSSVS
-701 LETRLSESPAMR
+701 LETRLSESPALR
-713 KAIAAQAREQLVKAG
+713 KTIAAEARQELVKAG

-749 QVIPELKGKGA
+749 QVLPELKGKGV
-760 KSVYIKIATNN
+760 KSIYIRIATNN
-771 PDLTKKYKFYEVP
+771 PDLTKKYRFYEVP

-797 FERELG
+797 FERDLG
-803 LPKAAFQMEL
+803 VPKAAFQMEL
-813 VDNPK
+813 VDGAK
-818 DVYTLEAQNASGQVV
+818 DTYALEAQNASGQVV
-833 YKAAF
+833 YKGTF
-838 SPKWVEREYLEKFPG
+838 SPKWVEREYLDKFPG

-858 VTTGWIAATVDGAS
+858 VTTGWISATVDGAS

-924 WMSEPDFKIG
+924 WMSEPDFGIG
-934 VDEELVSSLESLHED
+934 VDQELVSSLESLHED

-964 LSLTNARL
+964 LSATNARL

-983 PSREGQAGAA
+983 PSREGQPGSA
-993 RVLYAG
+993 RVMYAG
-999 NAAPRARIE
+999 NAAPRARLE
-1008 IAYKEKGQERPTRVQ
+1008 ISYKEKGQERPTRIQ
-1023 RDLVRIEG
+1023 RDLARIEG
-1031 TAPLAVRTVVRSD
+1031 TGPLAVRTVVTADHVS
-1044 RVGEIEMQIEPRDD
+1044 EIELQIEPRDD
-1058 REALRAADMVD
+1058 REALRAADMFD

-1077 GLYKTELS
+1077 GLYKSELS
-1085 YDHVDR
+1085 YARVDR
-1091 VAFALVTKD
+1091 LAFAIATKE
-1100 GRARML
+1100 GRARLMLPATGESAATNVRTADAKPKGPL
-1106 VPNTG
+1106 VP
-1111 AFAPSNVRVPDAAGR
+1111 FDR
-1126 GSQARQPIIPL
+1126 
-1137 DKIIDPDESEAF
+1137 IIDPAESEALI
-1149 VRKLAAFPEVKAYKI
+1149 RKLAAFPEVKAYKI

-1172 ISIMEIT
+1172 ISILEIT
-1179 LPTESELMSVA
+1179 LPTESEMISVA
-1190 KYSAYKPTIF
+1190 KYSALKPTIF

-1215 IFKLGE
+1215 ILRLGE
-1221 LLVSDPSYKEILKKV
+1221 LLATDPNYKEILKRV

-1402 YYTDPETGEA
+1402 YFTDPETGEA
-1412 RGSRRIPVGGG
+1412 RGSRRVPTPGAGG
-1423 RAAGGRAMNQYPQVT
+1423 RGGAGGGRAMNQYPQVT
-1438 FNIGMTEAPDETAQG
+1438 FNVGMTEAPDETAQG
-1453 DWLNLVSRAGFS
+1453 DWLNLVSKAGFS

-1471 NYLRDGQFT
+1471 NYLRDGQFS
-1480 IERIEEPGQRDAVS
+1480 IDRIEEAGTRDAVS

-1504 PGKGARSGIPTS
+1504 PGKGPRTAVATS
-1516 TSGSSQR
+1516 PSSSQR

>member
-1 MKRLIAAVAAF
+1 MKRLIPAAVTLLA
-12 LVFFGAHPVRTGAGA
+12 FFGVQPLRSVSPDAATMT
-27 SAQRPELTGLASIY
+27 SLASIY
-41 SLAAGAVRDTNG
+41 ALAAGGVRDTNG
-53 DGLADSVAARVVL
+53 DGLADTVAARVIL
-66 PAEPAIEDIQ
+66 PAEPAVEEVQ

-95 IVLKAPDVSQPATIA
+95 IVLRAPDVSQSSAIV

-117 GNQFIAR
+117 TNPFLVR

-132 LKSLKPGQGLLAVVP
+132 LKPLKKGQGLLAVVP
-147 SPLGGPEGIAIAGGD
+147 SPLGGPDGIAVAGGD

-169 ANQLAVNLPRL
+169 ANELAVNLPRL
-180 WGATGARVT
+180 WGASGARAG
-189 QAETQTAAYLKSR
+189 QAESQVGAYLKSR
-202 ALAGT
+202 AVPGA
-207 VHGVTSML
+207 VQGVRSIL

-222 LARVTLRVDVAPGD
+222 LAQMTLRIDVTPGD
-236 VSRATK
+236 VARATK
-242 VIEDLDLAHRRG
+242 AIEDLDLAHRRG
-254 LDPETLNYANAASTV
+254 LEPETLNYTNAASTV
-269 VEVWASGR
+269 VEIWAAGR

-300 AGRGGGIIAAAPSP
+300 LGRGAPIAV
-314 GGRGRGDGRGGDAA
+314 A
-328 GRGAEA
+328 GRGAE
-334 AEGAGGARGA
+334 GAS
-344 GAEGAAG
+344 GAEG
-351 ARGAGARGAGA
+351 ARGAGARGAGGA
-362 APTPPPGEPATET
+362 SGAGGATGATAPVTETTPET
-375 APAGG
+375 APAAG
-380 RGDTPAA
+380 RGEAPPP
-387 PEGVATGPGGGAAPP
+387 PEGGGAGPGGGTQ
-402 AAPAASEAGGGG
+402 APATAAATEAGGGG
-414 GPFGAQVAPIPAKTF
+414 GPFGAQVAPVPAKTF
-429 DLANAYS
+429 DLSNAYS
-436 IEGWYGDSFVDLL
+436 IEGWFGDSYVDLL
-449 PDRLETAIVVGDAKE
+449 PDRLETAIAIGDARE
-464 SMGATHIATRLGLET
+464 SFGATHIATRLGLET

-502 ILVGRNNDLVRQLLK
+502 ILVGRTNELVRQLVK
-517 IGKARLDDL
+517 IGKARVDDL

-534 VVPRAFGAP
+534 IVPRAFGAA
-543 TATVVAGADAAGTDA
+543 TATVVAGADTAGTDA
-558 AAMYLAR
+558 AALYLAR
-565 RLPYLWDTARGALA
+565 RLPYVWDTARGALA
-579 LDDVK
+579 FDDVK
-584 EHAGDF
+584 EQASDF
-590 FAAKTGGAQASL
+590 FAAKTGGSQASL
-602 AVREVDELLKTL
+602 AVRETDDVLKSL

-628 ESANAAF
+628 ETANPAF

-642 AKASPILKD
+642 AKSSPVLKD
-651 TGTIT
+651 GAAVT
-656 VASQGITDPVT
+656 VTSQGITDPVT

-679 DDFWAKF
+679 DDFRSKL
-686 KSDVLPKVKAGSTVS
+686 KNDVLPKVKAGSTVS
-701 LETRLSESPAMR
+701 VEARLSESPAIR
-713 KAIAAQAREQLVKAG
+713 KTIAAEVREQLIKAG

-737 SAYKQGYLWLTE
+737 SAYKQGFLWLTE
-749 QVIPELKGKGA
+749 QVIPDLKGKNA
-760 KSVYIKIATNN
+760 KSIQIKIATNN
-771 PDLTKKYKFYEVP
+771 PDLTKKFRFYEVP

-813 VDNPK
+813 VDGPK
-818 DVYTLEAQNASGQVV
+818 DIYALEALNAAGQVI
-833 YKAAF
+833 YKTAF
-838 SPKWVEREYLEKFPG
+838 SPKWVEREYLDKFPG
-853 WTRVK
+853 WSRVK
-858 VTTGWIAATVDGAS
+858 VTTGWIAATVDGQS

-887 VYQQKE
+887 LYQQKE

-924 WMSEPDFKIG
+924 WMSEPDFRIG

-949 LYFDTLDFFVAIGRS
+949 LYFATLDFFVAIGRS
-964 LSLTNARL
+964 SSATNARL

-983 PSREGQAGAA
+983 PSREGQAGSA

-999 NAAPRARIE
+999 NAAPRARLE
-1008 IAYKEKGQERPTRVQ
+1008 ISYKEKGQERPTRVQ
-1023 RDLVRIEG
+1023 RDLARVEG
-1031 TAPLAVRTVVRSD
+1031 AAPSAVRTIVTAD
-1044 RVGEIEMQIEPRDD
+1044 RVMEIEIQIEPRDD
-1058 REALRAADMVD
+1058 REALRAADMLD

-1085 YDHVDR
+1085 YDHVGR
-1091 VAFALVTKD
+1091 VAVAVVTRD
-1100 GRARML
+1100 GRARL
-1106 VPNTG
+1106 LLPSTG
-1111 AFAPSNVRVPDAAGR
+1111 SSVPSNVRSG
-1126 GSQARQPIIPL
+1126 GARPKGPIAPW
-1137 DKIIDPDESEAF
+1137 DRIIDPAESETL
-1149 VRKLAAFPEVKAYKI
+1149 VRTLAAFPEVKAYKV

-1179 LPTESELMSVA
+1179 LPTDSELISVA

-1215 IFKLGE
+1215 IFKLAE
-1221 LLVSDPSYKEILKKV
+1221 LLVTDPAYRDVLKRV

-1252 YDLQKLTPT
+1252 YDLQKLTPA

-1272 GQDVESNST
+1272 GQDVESNGT
-1281 LLPESQVRGKVWREW
+1281 LLPESQVRGRVWREW

-1366 ADVRA
+1366 SDVRA
-1371 MNVRSQARYRK
+1371 MNLRSQARYRK

-1402 YYTDPETGEA
+1402 YYSDPETGEA
-1412 RGSRRIPVGGG
+1412 RGSRRIPVTSG
-1423 RAAGGRAMNQYPQVT
+1423 RAGGPSTGLGAGGRAMNQYPQVT

-1471 NYLRDGQFT
+1471 NYLRDGEYRL
-1480 IERIEEPGQRDAVS
+1480 ERIEEAGQRDAVS
-1494 LTMLRVRPVK
+1494 LTTLRVRPVR
-1504 PGKGARSGIPTS
+1504 PGKGPRTITTPAS
-1516 TSGSSQR
+1516 TSGTIRPGRQ